1 MPTAPFPASSPPR
14 RPAPPAGRMTA
25 VVAVLVR
32 LAVHRALR
40 PVVRISDDVA
50 AITDAGEDRR
60 VRVPAAD
67 DEIAHLARTMNGTL
81 ERLACSDAARK
92 RFIADASHDLRSPV
106 ATLQIHVETAPP
118 GPAGPQGAPGSPGAP
133 AAPGA
138 TALIDREVVSGEV
151 RRLAGLVEDLLTAA
165 KGDAGGLELRMADCD
180 LDDVVLAEVRRLRA
194 VTHHEVRLRLDA
206 AQVRGDA
213 GRLAQVLRNLLD
225 NANRHS
231 RGWIAVT
238 VEPTSQG
245 GADIV
250 RVHVDNEGPALPPRA
265 ARAGLRALRPPR
277 RVPLA
282 RPRRLRPRPGH
293 RPHARGS
300 PRGDP
305 RRRRVPRGLLPH
317 DPHPAPHRRRAGA
330 PSRHHPPHRSN
341 VMRILLVEDEVPLA
355 QAIQRGLAQEGMVVD
370 ICHNGVDGLWLATE
384 NPYDVVVLDIML
396 PGHSGYTILERMRAA
411 GVWTPVLMLTA
422 KDGEYDEADAFD
434 LSADDYLTKP
444 FHFVVLVARLRAL
457 VRRGAPERPVVIEAG
472 ALALDPVA
480 KTVRVAGQEVALT
493 AKQYALLHYLARHV
507 GEPVSKAEILDN
519 VWGSDFEGSENIVE
533 VYMRNLRRK
542 IDIPFERHSLET
554 LRGIGYRLAAV

>member
-1 MPTAPFPASSPPR
+1 MVAHALRSSLIDDARAAALDCAADRLAAGTPASEILAPDEIAAGCELQIIAADGSVSAPEDSGL
-14 RPAPPAGRMTA
+14 PAPPLIAPPADDEPATAVLDGTGGRADGRDGGEPGDADGAVPRVVAAQATRTPAGRMTA

-81 ERLACSDAARK
+81 ERLARSDAARK
-92 RFIADASHDLRSPV
+92 RFIADASHELRSPV

-250 RVHVDNEGPALPPRA
+250 RVHVDNEGPALPPELRERVFERF
-265 ARAGLRALRPPR
+265 ARLDESRSRDRGGSGLG
-277 RVPLA
+277 LA
-282 RPRRLRPRPGH
+282 I
-293 RPHARGS
+293 ARM
-300 PRGDP
+300 
-305 RRRRVPRGLLPH
+305 L
-317 DPHPAPHRRRAGA
+317 AGA
-330 PSRHHPPHRSN
+330 HGGTLVAGESPEGCFRMTLTLP
-341 VMRILLVEDEVPLA
+341 RI
-355 QAIQRGLAQEGMVVD
+355 
-370 ICHNGVDGLWLATE
+370 
-384 NPYDVVVLDIML
+384 
-396 PGHSGYTILERMRAA
+396 
-411 GVWTPVLMLTA
+411 
-422 KDGEYDEADAFD
+422 DGEQAPPAVP
-434 LSADDYLTKP
+434 THP
-444 FHFVVLVARLRAL
+444 T
-457 VRRGAPERPVVIEAG
+457 GAMP
-472 ALALDPVA
+472 
-480 KTVRVAGQEVALT
+480 
-493 AKQYALLHYLARHV
+493 
-507 GEPVSKAEILDN
+507 
-519 VWGSDFEGSENIVE
+519 
-533 VYMRNLRRK
+533 
-542 IDIPFERHSLET
+542 
-554 LRGIGYRLAAV
+554 

>member
-81 ERLACSDAARK
+81 ECLACSDAARK

-250 RVHVDNEGPALPPRA
+250 RVHVDNEGPALPPELRERVFERF
-265 ARAGLRALRPPR
+265 ARLDESRSRDRGGSGLG
-277 RVPLA
+277 LA
-282 RPRRLRPRPGH
+282 I
-293 RPHARGS
+293 ARM
-300 PRGDP
+300 
-305 RRRRVPRGLLPH
+305 L
-317 DPHPAPHRRRAGA
+317 AGA
-330 PSRHHPPHRSN
+330 HGGTLVAGESPEGCFRMTLTLP
-341 VMRILLVEDEVPLA
+341 RI
-355 QAIQRGLAQEGMVVD
+355 
-370 ICHNGVDGLWLATE
+370 
-384 NPYDVVVLDIML
+384 
-396 PGHSGYTILERMRAA
+396 
-411 GVWTPVLMLTA
+411 
-422 KDGEYDEADAFD
+422 DGEQAPPAD
-434 LSADDYLTKP
+434 TIHP
-444 FHFVVLVARLRAL
+444 T
-457 VRRGAPERPVVIEAG
+457 GAM
-472 ALALDPVA
+472 
-480 KTVRVAGQEVALT
+480 
-493 AKQYALLHYLARHV
+493 
-507 GEPVSKAEILDN
+507 S
-519 VWGSDFEGSENIVE
+519 
-533 VYMRNLRRK
+533 
-542 IDIPFERHSLET
+542 
-554 LRGIGYRLAAV
+554 

>member
-1 MPTAPFPASSPPR
+1 
-14 RPAPPAGRMTA
+14 MTA

-81 ERLACSDAARK
+81 ERLARSDAARK
-92 RFIADASHDLRSPV
+92 RFIADASHELRSPV

-250 RVHVDNEGPALPPRA
+250 RVHVDNEGPALPPELRERVFERF
-265 ARAGLRALRPPR
+265 ARLDESRSRDRGGSGLG
-277 RVPLA
+277 LA
-282 RPRRLRPRPGH
+282 I
-293 RPHARGS
+293 ARM
-300 PRGDP
+300 
-305 RRRRVPRGLLPH
+305 L
-317 DPHPAPHRRRAGA
+317 AGA
-330 PSRHHPPHRSN
+330 HGGTLVAGESPEGCFRMTLTLP
-341 VMRILLVEDEVPLA
+341 RI
-355 QAIQRGLAQEGMVVD
+355 
-370 ICHNGVDGLWLATE
+370 
-384 NPYDVVVLDIML
+384 
-396 PGHSGYTILERMRAA
+396 
-411 GVWTPVLMLTA
+411 
-422 KDGEYDEADAFD
+422 DGEQAPPAVP
-434 LSADDYLTKP
+434 THP
-444 FHFVVLVARLRAL
+444 T
-457 VRRGAPERPVVIEAG
+457 GAMP
-472 ALALDPVA
+472 
-480 KTVRVAGQEVALT
+480 
-493 AKQYALLHYLARHV
+493 
-507 GEPVSKAEILDN
+507 
-519 VWGSDFEGSENIVE
+519 
-533 VYMRNLRRK
+533 
-542 IDIPFERHSLET
+542 
-554 LRGIGYRLAAV
+554 

>member
-1 MPTAPFPASSPPR
+1 MVAHALRSSLIDDARAAALDCAAQAADRLAAGTPASEILAPDEIAAGCELQIIAADGSVSAPEDSGLPATPLIAPPADDE
-14 RPAPPAGRMTA
+14 PATAVLDGTGGRADGRDGGEPGDADGAVSRVVAAQATRTPAGRMTA
-25 VVAVLVR
+25 IAAVLVR

-81 ERLACSDAARK
+81 ERLARSDAARK
-92 RFIADASHDLRSPV
+92 RFIADASHELRSPV

-151 RRLAGLVEDLLTAA
+151 RRLAGLVEDPLTAV

-250 RVHVDNEGPALPPRA
+250 RVHVDNEGPALPPELRERVFERF
-265 ARAGLRALRPPR
+265 ARLDESRSRDRGGSGLG
-277 RVPLA
+277 LA
-282 RPRRLRPRPGH
+282 I
-293 RPHARGS
+293 ARM
-300 PRGDP
+300 
-305 RRRRVPRGLLPH
+305 L
-317 DPHPAPHRRRAGA
+317 AGA
-330 PSRHHPPHRSN
+330 HGGTLVAGESPEGCFRMTLTLP
-341 VMRILLVEDEVPLA
+341 RI
-355 QAIQRGLAQEGMVVD
+355 
-370 ICHNGVDGLWLATE
+370 
-384 NPYDVVVLDIML
+384 
-396 PGHSGYTILERMRAA
+396 
-411 GVWTPVLMLTA
+411 
-422 KDGEYDEADAFD
+422 DGEQAPPAD
-434 LSADDYLTKP
+434 TIHP
-444 FHFVVLVARLRAL
+444 T
-457 VRRGAPERPVVIEAG
+457 GAMP
-472 ALALDPVA
+472 
-480 KTVRVAGQEVALT
+480 
-493 AKQYALLHYLARHV
+493 
-507 GEPVSKAEILDN
+507 
-519 VWGSDFEGSENIVE
+519 
-533 VYMRNLRRK
+533 
-542 IDIPFERHSLET
+542 
-554 LRGIGYRLAAV
+554 

>member
-1 MPTAPFPASSPPR
+1 
-14 RPAPPAGRMTA
+14 MTA

-81 ERLACSDAARK
+81 ERLARSDAARK
-92 RFIADASHDLRSPV
+92 RFIADASHELRSPV

-138 TALIDREVVSGEV
+138 TALIDREVVSG
-151 RRLAGLVEDLLTAA
+151 
-165 KGDAGGLELRMADCD
+165 
-180 LDDVVLAEVRRLRA
+180 EVRRLRA

-250 RVHVDNEGPALPPRA
+250 RVHVDNEGPALPPELRERVFERF
-265 ARAGLRALRPPR
+265 ARLDESRSRDRGGSGLG
-277 RVPLA
+277 LA
-282 RPRRLRPRPGH
+282 I
-293 RPHARGS
+293 ARM
-300 PRGDP
+300 
-305 RRRRVPRGLLPH
+305 L
-317 DPHPAPHRRRAGA
+317 AGA
-330 PSRHHPPHRSN
+330 HGGTLVAGESPEGCFRMTLTLP
-341 VMRILLVEDEVPLA
+341 RI
-355 QAIQRGLAQEGMVVD
+355 
-370 ICHNGVDGLWLATE
+370 
-384 NPYDVVVLDIML
+384 
-396 PGHSGYTILERMRAA
+396 
-411 GVWTPVLMLTA
+411 
-422 KDGEYDEADAFD
+422 DGEQAPPAVP
-434 LSADDYLTKP
+434 THP
-444 FHFVVLVARLRAL
+444 T
-457 VRRGAPERPVVIEAG
+457 GAMP
-472 ALALDPVA
+472 
-480 KTVRVAGQEVALT
+480 
-493 AKQYALLHYLARHV
+493 
-507 GEPVSKAEILDN
+507 
-519 VWGSDFEGSENIVE
+519 
-533 VYMRNLRRK
+533 
-542 IDIPFERHSLET
+542 
-554 LRGIGYRLAAV
+554 